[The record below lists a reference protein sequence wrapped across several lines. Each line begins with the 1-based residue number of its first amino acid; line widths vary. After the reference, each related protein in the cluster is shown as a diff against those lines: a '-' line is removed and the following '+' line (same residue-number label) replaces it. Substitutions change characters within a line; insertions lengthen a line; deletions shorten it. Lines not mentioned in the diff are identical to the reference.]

1 MQSIPTIEPSGK
13 SFSKI
18 NGNINEIINYF
29 LVRKK
34 RNEINYVTFSQEH
47 NHDCSSVLRGFLQGD
62 DTDHVT
68 FTLLTW
74 VIAVGYLG
82 Q

>member
-1 MQSIPTIEPSGK
+1 MQSLPTIEPSGK

-47 NHDCSSVLRGFLQGD
+47 MTAVLFCEASSKGM
-62 DTDHVT
+62 
-68 FTLLTW
+68 
-74 VIAVGYLG
+74 I
-82 Q
+82 